1 MKLLL
6 LTIASTFLL
15 NSYAQSPNI
24 QWQNIIAGNDI
35 DVVNKTIQSTTGNF
49 YSVGNTHSSS
59 GNMNNYHGAWDGWIS
74 KIDVNGNFIWKK
86 PIGGSHQDY
95 LTDIIQTT
103 DGNYIAC
110 GTSYSSDGD
119 LSSIPYST
127 ISKNIWLIKFNDGG
141 VIWEHRY
148 GGSGE
153 MGYNINTLIKE
164 TSNGNLHVFA
174 NSQSNDQDIVNHYGG
189 ANNWND
195 IVYFQLNSNG
205 SLLSQKNFGGS
216 DDDNIGSVTT
226 TSDGG
231 FVILGTTRSLD
242 FDVSQHIADTGF
254 YDNWVLK
261 LDGSQNIVWEKYFLA
276 SSFTIGLSI
285 KELINHNLIFN
296 SLDASTFGDGVL
308 TVLSPNGNLIWRKT
322 YGGSSIDKIDDVI
335 EMNPNSI
342 FFSGHTYSVDGD
354 LAFNQ
359 KGEAIWIAEI
369 DSLGNIKS
377 GDTYGGS
384 MMDDVAKMTKTNDNS
399 LLLSC
404 ASSSNDYDVVNPYT
418 WSCWCA
424 EGWIVKLNPLSVVGI
439 KENQLGN
446 NNFSIYPN
454 PANDIIQI
462 NTSTSLINE
471 NYYIVNTLGQTVLSG
486 KLGNDYST
494 IDFQTLQAG
503 IYFLQ
508 LGNKQTQSYK
518 IIKN

>member
-6 LTIASTFLL
+6 LTIASAFALS
-15 NSYAQSPNI
+15 SYSQSPNI

-35 DVVNKTIQSTTGNF
+35 DVVNKTIQSSNGDF
-49 YSVGNTHSSS
+49 YSVGNTHSSI

-74 KIDVNGNFIWKK
+74 KIDITGNFVWKK
-86 PIGGSHQDY
+86 PIGGSHHDY
-95 LTDIIQTT
+95 LTDIIQTS

-127 ISKNIWLIKFNDGG
+127 TSKNIWLIKFNDSGI
-141 VIWEHRY
+141 IWQQKY

-153 MGYNINTLIKE
+153 IGYNINTLIKE
-164 TSNGNLHVFA
+164 SADGNLHIFA
-174 NSQSNDQDIVNHYGG
+174 NSESKDQDIQNYYGTS
-189 ANNWND
+189 WND
-195 IVYFQLNSNG
+195 IIYLKLTPNG
-205 SLLSQKNFGGS
+205 TIISQKNFGGS
-216 DDDNIGSVTT
+216 EDENLGNFAF

-231 FVILGTTRSLD
+231 IVISGSTRSID
-242 FDVSQHIADTGF
+242 FDVSQHIAATGS
-254 YDNWVLK
+254 YDAWVFK
-261 LDGSQNIVWEKYFLA
+261 IDGSANLVWEK
-276 SSFTIGLSI
+276 SFKVSYNTSGLSI
-285 KELINHNLIFN
+285 RELSNHNIIFN
-296 SLDASTFGDGVL
+296 SLDSTTFGDGIL
-308 TVLSPNGNLIWRKT
+308 TVLSPNGNVIWRKS

-335 EMNPNSI
+335 EMNPNSL

-369 DSLGNIKS
+369 DSMGNIKS

-384 MMDDVAKMTKTNDNS
+384 MMDNGAIITKTNDNS

-404 ASSSNDYDVVNPYT
+404 ASSSNDYDVINPYT

-424 EGWIVKLNPLSVVGI
+424 EGWIVKLNPTTVGI
-439 KENQLGN
+439 QETQLTN
-446 NNFSIYPN
+446 NTFSIFPN
-454 PANDIIQI
+454 PANDILHI
-462 NTSTSLINE
+462 NTSTSLTSE
-471 NYYIVNTLGQTVLSG
+471 SYSIVNTLGQTILNG
-486 KLGNDYST
+486 KIENDNTT
-494 IDFQTLQAG
+494 INVQTLQSG

-508 LGNKQTQSYK
+508 IGSKQTQSYK